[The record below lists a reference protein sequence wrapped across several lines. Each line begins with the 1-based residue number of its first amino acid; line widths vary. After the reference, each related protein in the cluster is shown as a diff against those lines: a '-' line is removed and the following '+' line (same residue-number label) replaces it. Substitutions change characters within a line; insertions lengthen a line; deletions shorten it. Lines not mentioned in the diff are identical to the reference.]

1 MKALNYYADSWR
13 RYTDFRGRS
22 SRAAYWWTFLISV
35 IIVFVLGGISASIW
49 DLDSNDTGPLESI
62 YLIAYLIP
70 SSALGVRRL
79 HDVGRSGKW
88 IFIVVTGVGILLLL
102 FWAFSRSRP
111 EDNKWGPGPAS
122 VTGDAPPRESDRE
135 PKQAQGPPSIFR

>member
-1 MKALNYYADSWR
+1 LNYYADSWR

-22 SRAAYWWTFLISV
+22 SRPAYWWTFLISA

-70 SSALGVRRL
+70 SIALEVRRL

-88 IFIVVTGVGILLLL
+88 IFIMVTGVGILLLL

-135 PKQAQGPPSIFR
+135 PKQAQGPSDIIR

>member
-1 MKALNYYADSWR
+1 M
-13 RYTDFRGRS
+13 
-22 SRAAYWWTFLISV
+22 

-70 SSALGVRRL
+70 SIALEVRRL

-88 IFIVVTGVGILLLL
+88 IFIMVTGVGILLLL
-102 FWAFSRSRP
+102 FRAFSRSRP

-135 PKQAQGPPSIFR
+135 PKQAQGPSDIIR

>member
-1 MKALNYYADSWR
+1 
-13 RYTDFRGRS
+13 
-22 SRAAYWWTFLISV
+22 V

-70 SSALGVRRL
+70 SIALEVRRL
-79 HDVGRSGKW
+79 HDIGRSGKW
-88 IFIVVTGVGILLLL
+88 IFIMVTGVGILLLL

-135 PKQAQGPPSIFR
+135 PKQAQGPSDIIR

>member
-1 MKALNYYADSWR
+1 MNYYADSWR

-70 SSALGVRRL
+70 SIALEVRRL

-88 IFIVVTGVGILLLL
+88 IFIMVTGVGILLLL

-135 PKQAQGPPSIFR
+135 PKQAQGPSDIIR

>member
-1 MKALNYYADSWR
+1 MKALSYYADSWR

-22 SRAAYWWTFLISV
+22 SRPAYWWTFLISA

-70 SSALGVRRL
+70 SIALEVRRL

-88 IFIVVTGVGILLLL
+88 IFIALTGVGIFWLL
-102 FWAFSRSRP
+102 WWYRSRSWP
-111 EDNKWGPGPAS
+111 EDNEWGPGPAS
-122 VTGDAPPRESDRE
+122 AAGDAPPRKSDGE
-135 PKQAQGPPSIFR
+135 PKQAQGPSDLIR